1 MVRFIKVLVFAFAI
15 MTTGSAFADNDLKI
29 SGKVKSIDAQVM
41 SFVIIDD
48 ATGNDVIVGVNP
60 ATDFE
65 AKRKNNQIFSW
76 DRDVEFGYLQA
87 GDWVKIEYI
96 GRGPNIVAEEVDIYR

>member
-1 MVRFIKVLVFAFAI
+1 MVRFIKALGFTLAI
-15 MTTGSAFADNDLKI
+15 MAASSAFADNDLKI
-29 SGKVKSIDAQVM
+29 SGKVKSIDAQKM

-65 AKRKNNQIFSW
+65 AKARNKQMFSW
-76 DRDVEFGYLQA
+76 DKDVEFEYLQA